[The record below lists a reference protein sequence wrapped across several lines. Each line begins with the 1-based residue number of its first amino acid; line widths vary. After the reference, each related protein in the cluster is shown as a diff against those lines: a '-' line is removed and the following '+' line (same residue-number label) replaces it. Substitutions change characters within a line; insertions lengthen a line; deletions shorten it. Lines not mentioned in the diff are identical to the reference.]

1 MANVRVLTA
10 QRNRLRWMEMVLD
23 ILIEHGEL
31 TRHKVHHYFPEHY
44 GARTSLVRLYKLGVL
59 CRSDHATPLYR
70 IKNSFAAFNCF
81 YNISVEIDAIDEAIE
96 NHKKREVS

>member
-1 MANVRVLTA
+1 
-10 QRNRLRWMEMVLD
+10 
-23 ILIEHGEL
+23 
-31 TRHKVHHYFPEHY
+31 
-44 GARTSLVRLYKLGVL
+44 VRLYKLGVL